1 MVALRAPAAALPIF
15 RDAHDGAG
23 PRRRDQSDCHTK
35 HLSLT
40 LDAALRP
47 GECLLGGS
55 AAAPLGGRA
64 RPVATASCRSACRA
78 RRGACRGRAD
88 LLPVVG
94 CCSHTRLA
102 RDAGEHLQHRGAG
115 GGPGARQAR
124 APPLRNSDACLPRA
138 GVSRCTGHGHAGQR
152 PKRAV
157 LSVAP
162 CLADLLSSGTTPS
175 CSQRVCLPCS
185 TMPSETCAPAQR
197 GGPGLRARQLLAP
210 AGRAAASRPGA
221 QAPGR
226 AALAPPCSGHRLR
239 ARVLHTRAACAPEL
253 RLVRAG
259 RRSSPWL
266 LAAAPWALGRA
277 ITSRGHP
284 AGPAARYAAACL
296 VSSLSSRRVQEESA
310 GDAARGRAPA
320 RSALSSSGCP
330 KPQPDH
336 RATQQ
341 LTQSGLPG
349 QCRDAD
355 TPAAPGTAGWRAC

>member
-162 CLADLLSSGTTPS
+162 CLADLLSSGTTPA

-185 TMPSETCAPAQR
+185 TMPSETLCA
-197 GGPGLRARQLLAP
+197 
-210 AGRAAASRPGA
+210 RAARRPWATGPPAARPSRPRCCISTWCPSAGPRRPRPALLGPPTASPRAAYACRMCARATTGARRPALFPLAACRSPVGTGACYHFAWPPCWASRP
-221 QAPGR
+221 
-226 AALAPPCSGHRLR
+226 LCS
-239 ARVLHTRAACAPEL
+239 C
-253 RLVRAG
+253 
-259 RRSSPWL
+259 L
-266 LAAAPWALGRA
+266 LGVF
-277 ITSRGHP
+277 TE
-284 AGPAARYAAACL
+284 
-296 VSSLSSRRVQEESA
+296 QQESA
-310 GDAARGRAPA
+310 GGKCRRCCAGPRT
-320 RSALSSSGCP
+320 S
-330 KPQPDH
+330 
-336 RATQQ
+336 TQRLVKQ
-341 LTQSGLPG
+341 WVS
-349 QCRDAD
+349 
-355 TPAAPGTAGWRAC
+355 